1 MLLPTRMIL
10 DHQSIFAKRG
20 TELSLKQ
27 HGLSMPHFTPTNRPA
42 SCCSRL
48 SLFLRRPFL
57 LTVLGFGILQFVSM
71 PALGQNFD
79 PPFNYYALATGSGE
93 SLEDA
98 LHDIISVRTD
108 GSPLGSISIS
118 TNRDELV
125 QLDADPDRPGN
136 ILLVYNQESV
146 PGSNSSLWNREHTWP
161 RSRGIDDPGGNDG
174 VDNEDLH
181 LLRPSNFTVNSNRG
195 SLHFGGAFG
204 SNGGNFGTRNDG
216 NGTVWYPGDVDAGH
230 IARQQFYAQVRY
242 DGSDPLTNNL
252 ELANGT
258 PGGTRLGDLGRMI
271 EWHFAAPV
279 DEFERR
285 RNDIIFDNYQGN
297 RNPFIDR
304 PEFVWSVFVDQSN
317 DSRIEFA
324 GGTTDSDGAST
335 LEINKRAIFGDPS
348 RFSAEVTVNKIGLDG
363 TYFWIET
370 DGDVTSSLAA
380 LNAFR
385 TFQPDPQTGLDSNS
399 LTDSITFSVTILFPG
414 FGGGV
419 GVRSGTITVD
429 NLDITTESTLEGL
442 SGRGDNDG
450 DDVLIASFTAL
461 AHSAPSFSAISNV
474 STLTVDLGDFFIG
487 SQFTPSAEVD
497 VFNRASFVG
506 PDLTANLDLDAIV
519 ESDSLDKF
527 AITGGLFSNLAP
539 NDSQTFSFTGASD
552 ELGTFTAQYEFQVS
566 DEDIEGEDSST
577 MNLTLTFDVV
587 GVRGDFDTSGNVD
600 DADINFYTQ
609 QLGQAIDAESALR
622 ELDLNDDGMIT
633 IEDHGLHVTTLA
645 QTSTGVQ
652 GTILGDV
659 NLDGTVNVLGDAFI
673 LISNLGANAMVGFGD
688 GDLNADG
695 VVDVLGDAFVLIS
708 NLGQSVNN

>member
-1 MLLPTRMIL
+1 M
-10 DHQSIFAKRG
+10 S
-20 TELSLKQ
+20 
-27 HGLSMPHFTPTNRPA
+27 LSMPRFTPTNNQPE
-42 SCCSRL
+42 SLSRVMSIFFRMFVL
-48 SLFLRRPFL
+48 
-57 LTVLGFGILQFVSM
+57 VLGFGILQFVSM

-79 PPFNYYALATGSGE
+79 PPFNYYDSATGTGSTLQSQLHNIIDNHTMRSYGDAR
-93 SLEDA
+93 SL
-98 LHDIISVRTD
+98 LQIT
-108 GSPLGSISIS
+108 
-118 TNRDELV
+118 
-125 QLDADPDRPGN
+125 DADPDRPGHM
-136 ILLVYNQESV
+136 ILAYSNVSLNVAAINPNGSI
-146 PGSNSSLWNREHTWP
+146 PGWDSAATWNREHTWP
-161 RSRGIDDPGGNDG
+161 RSRGIGSSGPDDS
-174 VDNEDLH
+174 DLH
-181 LLRPSNFTVNSNRG
+181 QLRPTFTNVNSDRA
-195 SLHFGGAFG
+195 SLNFGGAFG
-204 SNGGNFGTRNDG
+204 SNGGNFGTLNDG
-216 NGTVWYPGDVDAGH
+216 SGTVWYPGNVDAGR
-230 IARQQFYAQVRY
+230 IARQQFYLDVRY
-242 DGSDPLTNNL
+242 DGSDSATIDL
-252 ELANGT
+252 ELANNN
-258 PGGTRLGDLGRMI
+258 PGGDRLGDLGRMI

-324 GGTTDSDGAST
+324 GGTTDSNGVST
-335 LEINKRAIFGDPS
+335 LEINERAIFGNP
-348 RFSAEVTVNKIGLDG
+348 APITTQVTLNKTGQDG
-363 TYFWIET
+363 TYFWVET
-370 DGDVTSSLAA
+370 SGDITSSLTSP

-385 TFQPDPQTGLDSNS
+385 SSQ
-399 LTDSITFSVTILFPG
+399 TDSMTFTIEIPSPG
-414 FGGGV
+414 FGV
-419 GVRSGTITVD
+419 GTRSGTVTVD
-429 NLDITTESTLEGL
+429 NLDITNQGGT
-442 SGRGDNDG
+442 GRGDNDG

-587 GVRGDFDTSGNVD
+587 GVRGDFNTSGNVD

-673 LISNLGANAMVGFGD
+673 LISNLGANAVVGFGD